1 MCNLIGKDIGRVLT
15 IESKVDMGVNFGEW
29 NNSEFF
35 KFKIFKKGTIHF
47 EFIDKN
53 IWNEFNRVACE
64 GKKWLGY

>member
-1 MCNLIGKDIGRVLT
+1 M
-15 IESKVDMGVNFGEW
+15 ESKVDMGVNFGEW